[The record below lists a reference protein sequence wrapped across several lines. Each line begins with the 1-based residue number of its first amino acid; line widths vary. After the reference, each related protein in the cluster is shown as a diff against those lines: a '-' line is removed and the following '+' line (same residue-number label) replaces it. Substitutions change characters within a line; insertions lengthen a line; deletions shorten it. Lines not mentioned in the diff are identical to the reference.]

1 MYLAKKKHKPRYQ
14 MLVKIKKLSS
24 QLQQIASLAKNLKS
38 DKVMLLSSHDTF
50 NSEIDLISQDSV
62 EKAARKIQEN
72 INDVIRK
79 IKTNESLRTKDM
91 DKLYKGLVDQINAEL
106 SNVKSKVIQ
115 LKVLKSFIFSLFL
128 SLHRLRSRKLQKSKK
143 N

>member
-1 MYLAKKKHKPRYQ
+1 

-38 DKVMLLSSHDTF
+38 DKVMLPSSHVTF
-50 NSEIDLISQDSV
+50 NSKIDLISQDSV

-128 SLHRLRSRKLQKSKK
+128 SLHRLRSRKLQKNKK

>member
-1 MYLAKKKHKPRYQ
+1 

-38 DKVMLLSSHDTF
+38 DKVMLPSSHVTF
-50 NSEIDLISQDSV
+50 NSKIDLISQDSV

-79 IKTNESLRTKDM
+79 IKANESLRTKDM

>member
-1 MYLAKKKHKPRYQ
+1 

-38 DKVMLLSSHDTF
+38 DKVMLPSSHVTF
-50 NSEIDLISQDSV
+50 NSKIDLISQDSV

-115 LKVLKSFIFSLFL
+115 LKVLK
-128 SLHRLRSRKLQKSKK
+128 
-143 N
+143 

>member
-1 MYLAKKKHKPRYQ
+1 

-38 DKVMLLSSHDTF
+38 DKVMLPSSHVTF
-50 NSEIDLISQDSV
+50 NSKIDLISQDSV

>member
-1 MYLAKKKHKPRYQ
+1 

-38 DKVMLLSSHDTF
+38 DKVMLPSSHVTF
-50 NSEIDLISQDSV
+50 NSKIDLISQDSV

-115 LKVLKSFIFSLFL
+115 LKVLISFIFSLFL
-128 SLHRLRSRKLQKSKK
+128 SFHRLRSRKLQKNKK

>member
-38 DKVMLLSSHDTF
+38 DKVMLLSSHVTF
-50 NSEIDLISQDSV
+50 NSKIDLISQDSV

-128 SLHRLRSRKLQKSKK
+128 SFHRLRSRKLQKSKK

>member
-1 MYLAKKKHKPRYQ
+1 

-38 DKVMLLSSHDTF
+38 DKVMLPSSHVTF

-106 SNVKSKVIQ
+106 SNVKSKVIH
-115 LKVLKSFIFSLFL
+115 LKGLTSFIFSLFL

>member
-1 MYLAKKKHKPRYQ
+1 

-38 DKVMLLSSHDTF
+38 DKVMLLSSHVTF
-50 NSEIDLISQDSV
+50 NSKIDLISQDSV

>member
-1 MYLAKKKHKPRYQ
+1 

-38 DKVMLLSSHDTF
+38 DKVMLPSSHVTF
-50 NSEIDLISQDSV
+50 NSKIDLISQDSV

-115 LKVLKSFIFSLFL
+115 LKVLISFIVSLFL
-128 SLHRLRSRKLQKSKK
+128 SFHRLRSRKLQKSKK

>member
-1 MYLAKKKHKPRYQ
+1 

-38 DKVMLLSSHDTF
+38 DKVMLPSSHVTF